1 MAACWYTTSLAPNE
15 RLVAL
20 ALADFA
26 DDHGRCWPSL
36 TTIGQKIGYS
46 RRNTRRIVKTLRN
59 IGYVDILIKA
69 GPRRT
74 PLYQLHPELLE
85 YPEKE
90 MLEPPL
96 PMPPPEREDFVEGG
110 PVPYAAPRE
119 DSLSP
124 LGEDTGDPSEGTP
137 PAVREDSGDPLS
149 VIEPPEEPPED
160 SGGEDNLSPL
170 PLERFEDDLIADGQI
185 PRPRNLG
192 WDALTELFGYDPEE
206 EGEQTLWG
214 KLAAKAN
221 EEQDPHEAVRG
232 RALALVGQWG
242 AKSLTAP
249 SLLKHWQRFGTAIGS
264 ATDGDVEELQIK
276 ADRARRLRRAEAT
289 EAGTLTE
296 DQHRQLEDPS

>member
-46 RRNTRRIVKTLRN
+46 RRNTRRIVKTLRDL
-59 IGYVDILIKA
+59 GYVDILIKA

-74 PLYQLHPELLE
+74 PLYQLHPEILA
-85 YPEKE
+85 YPEKD

-96 PMPPPEREDFVEGG
+96 PMPPPERG
-110 PVPYAAPRE
+110 
-119 DSLSP
+119 DSP
-124 LGEDTGDPSEGTP
+124 DPPEGTP
-137 PAVREDSGDPLS
+137 PPLRGDSPDPLS
-149 VIEPPEEPPED
+149 VSEPPENHQEVLGEMR
-160 SGGEDNLSPL
+160 EDNLSPL
-170 PLERFEDDLIADGQI
+170 ALTHDEAPWGPVERLIDTTIQTEA
-185 PRPRNLG
+185 PRPRNIG
-192 WDALTELFGYDPEE
+192 WDALTEVFGYDPEE

-221 EEQDPHEAVRG
+221 ATEDPHEAVRG
-232 RALALVGQWG
+232 RALALINQWG
-242 AKSLTAP
+242 AKALTAP

-264 ATDGDVEELQIK
+264 ATDADVEELQIK
-276 ADRARRLRRAEAT
+276 ADRARRLRRAET
-289 EAGTLTE
+289 KE
-296 DQHRQLEDPS
+296 LETKT